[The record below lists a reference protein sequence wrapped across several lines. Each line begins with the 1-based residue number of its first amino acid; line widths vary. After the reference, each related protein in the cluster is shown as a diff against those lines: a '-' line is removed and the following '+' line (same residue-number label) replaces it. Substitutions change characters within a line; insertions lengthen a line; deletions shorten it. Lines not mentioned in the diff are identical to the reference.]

1 MFNDKKKNL
10 VFLKLIIPYAC
21 VLLVPILIWF
31 ISNAYIN
38 HNNEEKWMA
47 FFKSNFENSVN
58 AVETKIENAES
69 LIYGMSQNNSLDA
82 FFSSEQPTFEEIL
95 KSRGILSSYQA
106 QSDEIQ
112 SMYIYS
118 NASDILITATANYKS
133 PEDFFAYSQP
143 LLGYTAENWADE
155 VRSGNWACGYSFQKV
170 LKNNTIGYE
179 EVFAYVRSIPI
190 EYISKKEGLIGLYI
204 NKKILLQG
212 FDTLLEDGRGELY
225 VFNTQNELVMSTGEK
240 FKEHTVAGNDEF
252 EKLKLNEESYYKFSC
267 GGEKSQWRYVLFVA
281 DDYVLG
287 ETSSTNTMLIIVN
300 ILALILGL
308 MLCVYFTYGRNKS
321 YLQIL
326 NMLGIKDDFYPWKFK
341 FNEFEFWKPHL
352 GNLINENKKSREN
365 NREVSEIETYKALHM
380 LLSGFQGNNEEACEL
395 AKSSNL
401 DFRYQK
407 FLVIAIEG
415 PAIYNVE
422 GINNK
427 NLFLK
432 QVLEKYIEENLYLYI
447 ENSKITAVII
457 NYDMDTEEMYLYLK
471 EQIAKMNLEVFY
483 KTGFNAIWGIS
494 EESLVLS
501 EICSLYQQ
509 ALDVV
514 RYKKLTD
521 SNDIIL
527 YRELPK
533 EAVMYDYPIELENR
547 FIQAISDG
555 EDDEAFK
562 IVNSI
567 YERNFEKR
575 ILSAEKIEELFS
587 EISSTLNKIKLLRFK
602 DENQIEYKISDFTV
616 KRFFE
621 YVTDFVYTICESI
634 KLSDEK
640 AYKEMFEEI
649 IIYINENYF
658 KSDLSLTTLKDQFG
672 FSSVS
677 YISRSF
683 KSFANENF
691 SSYLEKIRMEK
702 ACELLLKGEQVKDIC
717 EKVGY
722 ISDTAFRRAFKKRM
736 GLSPTDFIK
745 NNNS

>member
-1 MFNDKKKNL
+1 MFDNKEKNTA
-10 VFLKLIIPYAC
+10 FIKLIIPYAC
-21 VLLVPILIWF
+21 VLLVPILIWL
-31 ISNAYIN
+31 ISNAYIK
-38 HNNEEKWMA
+38 HNNEKKWML
-47 FFKSNFENSVN
+47 FFESNFENSVN
-58 AVETKIENAES
+58 AVETKLENAEN
-69 LIYGMSQNNSLDA
+69 LIYGISQNNSLDD
-82 FFSSEQPTFEEIL
+82 FFSAEKPTFEEIL
-95 KSRGILSSYQA
+95 KNRGILSSYQT
-106 QSDEIQ
+106 QSDDIR
-112 SMYIYS
+112 SLYIYS
-118 NASDILITATANYKS
+118 NSSDMLITSNADYKK
-133 PEDFFAYSQP
+133 PEDFFKYSQP
-143 LLGYTAENWADE
+143 LIGYNAENWANE
-155 VRSGNWACGYSFQKV
+155 VRSGDWACGYSFQKAH
-170 LKNNTIGYE
+170 KNNQKGYE
-179 EVFAYVRSIPI
+179 EVFAYVRSVPI
-190 EYISKKEGLIGLYI
+190 EYISKKEGLIGLHI
-204 NKKILLQG
+204 DAKALLQG

-225 VFNTQNELVMSTGEK
+225 VFNTQNELIMSTGER
-240 FKEHTVAGNDEF
+240 FKDYAVASDDDF
-252 EKLKLNEESYYKFSC
+252 EKLSLKGEKFYKISC
-267 GGEKSQWRYVLFVA
+267 EGEKSQWHYVLFA
-281 DDYVLG
+281 DGDYVLG
-287 ETSSTNTMLIIVN
+287 DSSNVNSILIIVN

-326 NMLGIKDDFYPWKFK
+326 NMLGIKDEFYPWKFK
-341 FNEFEFWKPHL
+341 FNEFEIWKPHI

-365 NREVSEIETYKALHM
+365 EREISAIETYKALHM
-380 LLSGFQGNNEEACEL
+380 LLSGFQGSNEEACEL
-395 AKSSNL
+395 AKSSGL
-401 DFRYQK
+401 DFQYQK
-407 FLVIAIEG
+407 FLVMAIEG

-432 QVLEKYIEENLYLYI
+432 QVLKGYIAENLYLYI
-447 ENSKITAVII
+447 ENSKTTVVII

-483 KTGFNAIWGIS
+483 KTGFDAIWGIS

-501 EICSLYQQ
+501 EICDLYQE

-533 EAVMYDYPIELENR
+533 EMVMYDYPIELENK
-547 FIQAISDG
+547 FIQAISEG
-555 EDDEAFK
+555 KEDEAFK
-562 IVNSI
+562 IVNII
-567 YERNFEKR
+567 YENNFEKR
-575 ILSAEKIEELFS
+575 TLSTEKIEELFG
-587 EISSTLNKIKLLRFK
+587 EISSTLNKIKLMKFK
-602 DENQIEYKISDFTV
+602 DENPIEYKMSDFTV

-621 YVTDFVYTICESI
+621 YVTDFVYSFCESV

-702 ACELLLKGEQVKDIC
+702 ACELLLQGEQVKDIC

-722 ISDTAFRRAFKKRM
+722 ISDTVFRRAFKKRM

-745 NNNS
+745 NKK